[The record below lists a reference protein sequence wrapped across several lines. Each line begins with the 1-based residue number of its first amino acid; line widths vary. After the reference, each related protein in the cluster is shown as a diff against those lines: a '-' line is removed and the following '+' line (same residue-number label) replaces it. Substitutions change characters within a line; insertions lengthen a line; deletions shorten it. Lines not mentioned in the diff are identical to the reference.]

1 MSRQLNCAPIIWMF
15 CTMTQCKK
23 VQSTYQKTLK
33 VNHDDDESNDDHLKL
48 SKEVSLTITVWS

>member
-1 MSRQLNCAPIIWMF
+1 
-15 CTMTQCKK
+15 MTQCKK
-23 VQSTYQKTLK
+23 VQSTHQKTLK